1 MRTIIGNSGGL
12 DSTYALWKLL
22 STTADDVTVVLLNTD
37 GLTQQVLNKFDVRS
51 FNSIGNNTVRAQRV
65 QNIVNWLSANVR
77 PCTIENVS
85 LDEANLRRGI
95 DYPNN
100 PQTAIV
106 EWAVVK
112 INAGLADKV
121 VVTTERENDGYSN
134 GGTITTRAP
143 GAMAARARFVDNAT
157 RGKIDFMLLDA
168 GYHQGVAMREMP
180 QALIDLTHSCDSQED
195 APCGVCFKCSKRK
208 FFAEAVARGETDEQ
222 IRQKVASKSELPE
235 GRWRSMKHW
244 IAEEVSTCRYTASDK
259 IWDMPVWPSSVDKS

>member
-22 STTADDVTVVLLNTD
+22 STTDDEVTVVLLNTD
-37 GLTQQVLNKFDVRS
+37 GLTDQVLKKFDVRS
-51 FNSIGNNTVRAQRV
+51 FNSMHKNAQRAQRV

-77 PCTIENVS
+77 SCNVVNVG
-85 LDEANLRRGI
+85 LDESTLRRGI
-95 DYPNN
+95 EYPNN

-106 EWAVVK
+106 EWALAK
-112 INAGLADKV
+112 INAGEADKV
-121 VVTTERENDGYSN
+121 IVTTERENDGYSN
-134 GGTITTRAP
+134 GGTITSRAP

-157 RGKIDFMLLDA
+157 RGEISFMLLDA
-168 GYHQGVAMREMP
+168 NYHQGVAMREMP

-208 FFAEAVARGETDEQ
+208 FFAEAIAQGKTDEG
-222 IRQKVASKSELPE
+222 IRAKIAAKSELPD

-244 IAEEVSTCRYTASDK
+244 ISEEVSTCRYPAMDK
-259 IWDMPVWPSSVDKS
+259 TWDMPVWPTSYKVP